1 MASKKGRGVM
11 TSAAQST
18 AAERWN
24 DRVRRHNE
32 QTRHARGATPEHADM
47 WSTLTGNFRADPR
60 RTNDAVVNFLAQ
72 FAGPQKTVLDVGGGA
87 GRYALPLALQCK
99 QVTVVEPSPSM
110 TNALKEAAREAAIEN
125 VSAVAALWEE
135 ADVEPA
141 DILLCANVVYG
152 IADIAPFVLRLNDRA
167 RELVAVV
174 AYMDAPMSMLSPL
187 WEAVH
192 REERINLPAAPELL
206 PVLWEL
212 GIFPNLQMLA
222 PEGGR
227 AAPSMEAAIQMA
239 RVFLYVEP
247 GTEADERLRKAAA
260 ETAVETP
267 QGVTLRRAQT
277 RPQAV
282 IWWRPGEFGGGPA
295 G

>member
-1 MASKKGRGVM
+1 M
-11 TSAAQST
+11 TSAAQLT

-32 QTRHARGATPEHADM
+32 QTHRARGATPEHTDM
-47 WSTLTGNFRADPR
+47 WSTLAGNFRADPR
-60 RTNDAVVNFLAQ
+60 RTNDTVVNFLTQ
-72 FAGPQKTVLDVGGGA
+72 FTGPLKTVLDVGGGA

-99 QVTVVEPSPSM
+99 GVTVVEPSPSM
-110 TNALKEAAREAAIEN
+110 TGALKDAARDAAIEN
-125 VSAVAALWEE
+125 VSAVAALWEDS
-135 ADVEPA
+135 DVEPA
-141 DILLCANVVYG
+141 DIVLCANVVYG
-152 IADIAPFVLRLNDRA
+152 IADIAPFVARLNDRA

-174 AYMDAPMSMLSPL
+174 AYMDAPLTMLSPL

-192 REERINLPAAPELL
+192 GEERVNLPAAPELL

-222 PEGGR
+222 PEGAR

-247 GTEADERLRKAAA
+247 GTEADERLHEAAA
-260 ETAVETP
+260 ELAVETA
-267 QGVTLRRAQT
+267 QGITLRRAQT
-277 RPQAV
+277 RPAAV
-282 IWWRPGEFGGGPA
+282 IWWRPGEFGGSA
-295 G
+295 A